1 MIGILD
7 SGSGGLTVMRAVRN
21 ELPSADIIYFGDIKN
36 APYGSKSRAELSLLT
51 VSAIKILQ
59 DRNVDRI
66 ISACNSV
73 SASLAVSLY
82 DVFEI
87 APQNLI
93 EMVGPTVSYFKNSS
107 ARIALCATP
116 ATITSGM
123 YENAFRMLG
132 KDTIN
137 IPIPDLAKLIEF
149 GGSVDE
155 MSALIREALAPYVGQ
170 YDVLIL
176 ACTHYPLVA
185 DIFHEVA
192 GNSVTL
198 FDPAEAVAVRAK
210 KLFWPMEVGAG
221 NTHFILSQESKHFI
235 NYVEKLFPKINYCLE
250 ITT

>member
-7 SGSGGLTVMRAVRN
+7 SGSGGLTVMRALRN

-36 APYGSKSRAELSLLT
+36 APYGSKTRAELSQLT
-51 VSAIKILQ
+51 VSAIKLLQ
-59 DRNVDRI
+59 SHKADRI
-66 ISACNSV
+66 VSACNSV

-93 EMVGPTVSYFKNSS
+93 EMVGPTVAYFKNSS

-132 KDTIN
+132 QDTIN

-149 GGSVDE
+149 GGRRDE
-155 MSALIREALAPYVGQ
+155 IRGVVTEALKPYQGL

-185 DIFHEVA
+185 DLF
-192 GNSVTL
+192 NSVVGSSAIL
-198 FDPAEAVAVRAK
+198 FDPAEAVAKRAK
-210 KLFWPMEVGAG
+210 KLFWPMEVGEG
-221 NTHFILSQESKHFI
+221 KTTFILSQESQNFLG
-235 NYVEKLFPKINYCLE
+235 YVDTLFPKLKYSIK
-250 ITT
+250 II

>member
-7 SGSGGLTVMRAVRN
+7 SGSGGLTVMRAVRD

-51 VSAIKILQ
+51 VRAIKILQ
-59 DRNVDRI
+59 ERNVDRI

-82 DVFEI
+82 DVFDI

-123 YENAFRMLG
+123 YDNAFRMLG

-137 IPIPDLAKLIEF
+137 IAIPDLAKLIEF
-149 GGSVDE
+149 GGTENE
-155 MSALIREALAPYVGQ
+155 MRIVITEALAPYAGQ

-185 DIFHEVA
+185 TIITEVVDS
-192 GNSVTL
+192 SVQL
-198 FDPAEAVAVRAK
+198 FDPAEAVALRAK
-210 KLFWPMEVGAG
+210 KLFWPMEVGTG
-221 NTHFILSQESKHFI
+221 TTHFILSQESKQFI
-235 NYVEKLFPKINYCLE
+235 HYVEKLFPKLNYSIEVLK
-250 ITT
+250 